1 MLFLLRITLPQ
12 IYYISKTELFFLI
25 IYYDIYVN
33 LPVYCAD
40 SKYYF
45 NIWPIFQVFFV
56 FIFQIF
62 LIIFLLFVYVVIFNV
77 WDSIF
82 WSCSVSAGVFFL
94 FFNYVFH
101 SIWLLSYFLF
111 CILVVFFWCVS
122 GWPNYLIE
130 NMHVFLLLSFPGFW
144 LSAYIGV
151 CLSEFI
157 DLFFYRCTGFQ
168 LSGFLFL
175 SFRFATFIGI
185 CFYGFTRFLGF
196 WFSGVML
203 LCFSGFLGLR
213 VSCSGV
219 FQEMDKIKDVYMKRV
234 IYVKQIFQAAAFF
247 SIV

>member
-1 MLFLLRITLPQ
+1 MLRIILLQ
-12 IYYISKTELFFLI
+12 IYYLSKIELFFLI

-40 SKYYF
+40 SKFYF
-45 NIWPIFQVFFV
+45 NIRPIFQVFFV

-62 LIIFLLFVYVVIFNV
+62 IIIFLLFVYIVIFYV
-77 WDSIF
+77 RDSIY
-82 WSCSVSAGVFFL
+82 WSSSVSASVFFL

-111 CILVVFFWCVS
+111 CILAVFFCCIS
-122 GWPNYLIE
+122 GWLNYLIE
-130 NMHVFLLLSFPGFW
+130 NMHVFILLSFPGFW

-151 CLSEFI
+151 CLSEFM
-157 DLFFYRCTGFQ
+157 DLCFYRC
-168 LSGFLFL
+168 S
-175 SFRFATFIGI
+175 
-185 CFYGFTRFLGF
+185 C
-196 WFSGVML
+196 
-203 LCFSGFLGLR
+203 LR

-219 FQEMDKIKDVYMKRV
+219 FQKMDKIKDVYMKRV